1 MLPAALPAPA
11 HFEENAMMC
20 QDVMKSTVKC
30 VAPTTT
36 VEDAAVMMRD
46 EGIGFLPVCDVSRR
60 VIGTI
65 TDRDITVRAVAGR
78 EPTDQPVENFM
89 TKSVVA
95 CRPSDDLAYAQEL
108 MSQEKVSRI
117 MCVDELG
124 ILEGI
129 ISLSDIAQLEDGA
142 RASATLRNVSD
153 REARI

>member
-1 MLPAALPAPA
+1 
-11 HFEENAMMC
+11 MMC
-20 QDVMKSTVKC
+20 QDVMKSSVKC
-30 VAPTTT
+30 VSPTTT
-36 VEDAAVMMRD
+36 VEDAAVLMRD
-46 EGIGFLPVCDVSRR
+46 EGVGFLPVCDVSRR

-65 TDRDITVRAVAGR
+65 TDRDITIRAVAGR
-78 EPTDQPVENFM
+78 EPKDQPLEKFM
-89 TKSVVA
+89 TRSVVA
-95 CRPSDDLAYAQEL
+95 CRASDDLVYAQEL

-153 REARI
+153 REARL